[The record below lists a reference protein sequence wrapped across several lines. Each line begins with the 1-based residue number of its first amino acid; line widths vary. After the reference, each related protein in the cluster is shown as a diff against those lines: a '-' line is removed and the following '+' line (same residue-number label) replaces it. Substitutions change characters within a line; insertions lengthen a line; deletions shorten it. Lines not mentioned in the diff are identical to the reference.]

1 MLGVMMNLMRT
12 SALADKVDI
21 SLVTA
26 FVTENWDKLFA
37 DGTLD
42 LKPMHDAL
50 LAMGKVTSAEVA
62 GLLLFLKKRE
72 GKLGV
77 AVKLPMEVQ
86 RLPEATRER
95 LLDDVMKIGVQS
107 GVTLVG
113 LQRVKDRDLP
123 LKPLP
128 PHPPP
133 AAPAASST
141 SGPPQHRAAGL
152 TSRVREILNKD
163 KKEP

>member
-12 SALADKVDI
+12 SSLADKVDI

-26 FVTENWDKLFA
+26 FVSENWDKLFQ

-77 AVKLPMEVQ
+77 NVKLPMEVQ
-86 RLPEATRER
+86 RLPEATREK

-113 LQRVKDRDLP
+113 LQRVKDREALN
-123 LKPLP
+123 PLP
-128 PHPPP
+128 MPTAPRPAPPP
-133 AAPAASST
+133 AAPT
-141 SGPPQHRAAGL
+141 HRAAGL
-152 TSRVREILNKD
+152 TERVREILNKD
-163 KKEP
+163 KKDS